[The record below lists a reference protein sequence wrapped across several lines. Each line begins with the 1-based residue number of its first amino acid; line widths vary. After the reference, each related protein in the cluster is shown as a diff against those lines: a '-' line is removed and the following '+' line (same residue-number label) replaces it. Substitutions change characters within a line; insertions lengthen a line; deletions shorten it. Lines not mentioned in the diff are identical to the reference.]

1 VELDHTLMLF
11 WKISLHRM
19 CDHYLPKLLYALS
32 LLNKE
37 EIWVRETKESNSIG
51 GIALHICEHVRR
63 NMLEQQNRTMP
74 FSRGIEEHFPQLD
87 WTAKELGDYVQRTF
101 VEWKNTMNRC
111 INGHEKM
118 NLDLF
123 RLYHLVEHTSYHLG
137 QIIDRIKQMKHVSFQ
152 FCQNGL
158 SEKALREMVEKN
170 VQSENF

>member
-1 VELDHTLMLF
+1 MYCVVRSDTYAFRTALFAFRGERDIAEKGQAYKIGGGSNSGTGSYTNAF

-37 EIWVRETKESNSIG
+37 EIWRREAKESNSIG
-51 GIALHICEHVRR
+51 RIALHICEHVRR

-87 WTAKELGDYVQRTF
+87 WTAGELGDYVQRTF

-111 INGHEKM
+111 INGHEKI

-123 RLYHLVEHTSYHLG
+123 RL
-137 QIIDRIKQMKHVSFQ
+137 
-152 FCQNGL
+152 
-158 SEKALREMVEKN
+158 
-170 VQSENF
+170 